1 MVHFFYNLDYDDDL
15 PDGMDM
21 SPLQLH
27 TRMFALADQYDIPSL
42 STIAVEKYSSR
53 CAASWMPMEFLASVQ
68 DIYETTPVCIREL
81 RDMACTIIRKHLP
94 EMLDNKE
101 VAEIYERTL
110 VEEPEFAKDLLQSYV
125 SSSLYG
131 DCMTCVS
138 SQPMEALQAR
148 CKKCGKGNSGF
159 HLYRS

>member
-1 MVHFFYNLDYDDDL
+1 
-15 PDGMDM
+15 
-21 SPLQLH
+21 
-27 TRMFALADQYDIPSL
+27 MFALADQYDIL
-42 STIAVEKYSSR
+42 DLGNIAVEKYSSR

-68 DIYETTPVCIREL
+68 EIYKTTPACIRDL

-101 VAEIYERTL
+101 VAEFYERTL
-110 VEEPEFAKDLLQSYV
+110 VDVPEFARDLLNSYV
-125 SSSLYG
+125 SKCLYSY
-131 DCMTCVS
+131 CMTCGS
-138 SQPMEALQAR
+138 SQLMEVLQAR